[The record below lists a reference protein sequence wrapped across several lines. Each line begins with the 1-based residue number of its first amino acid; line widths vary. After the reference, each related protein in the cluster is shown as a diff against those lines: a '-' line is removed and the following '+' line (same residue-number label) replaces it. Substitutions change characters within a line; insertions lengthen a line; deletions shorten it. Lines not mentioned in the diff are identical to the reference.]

1 MGVTDLLWVVTLPCP
16 VLHPRATGARAGAK
30 LTPCPP
36 VPVLFQDVW
45 CQPDAVAFK
54 AVLGERIGE
63 VQNEEMVVRLDGL
76 QRSVP
81 TVRIL
86 WFYVVPLVQQISFW
100 AQILDFFTSPGKG
113 RESLLY
119 CAHDP
124 QLPHIWQPYTF
135 SVHPFMLIGLED
147 CPVC

>member
-1 MGVTDLLWVVTLPCP
+1 MVLRVLVLKVRIPLPALLLSEILKVLGAILSVAELELIARPYARAASVGWMRVVTLPCS

-86 WFYVVPLVQQISFW
+86 
-100 AQILDFFTSPGKG
+100 
-113 RESLLY
+113 
-119 CAHDP
+119 
-124 QLPHIWQPYTF
+124 
-135 SVHPFMLIGLED
+135 
-147 CPVC
+147 